1 LHAPKDALCR
11 SGVAGRPP
19 ATQSASRRAAF
30 NEECEATNTAKAGGV
45 EDASRLMER
54 VRARDADAFEALY
67 DRYHRLVYGL
77 ALRVLSDPGAA
88 EDVTQAVFLK
98 IWDSPALFRGGN
110 FGAWIARVTRN
121 RAFDVV
127 RSRSARAEGEFP
139 ESIPLDDTLEDTAIA
154 NVDGARVRD
163 ALARLPAEQR
173 EPIELGFFGGIT
185 HQEIARQI
193 GLPLGTVKTRI
204 RTGLRRLR
212 NALEGAVSV

>member
-1 LHAPKDALCR
+1 MPLDGCR
-11 SGVAGRPP
+11 ARP
-19 ATQSASRRAAF
+19 TRQSANRRGTF
-30 NEECEATNTAKAGGV
+30 NQECEPTNAAKAGGV

-54 VRARDADAFEALY
+54 VRAHDADAFEALY
-67 DRYHRLVYGL
+67 DGYHRLVYGL

-98 IWDSPALFRGGN
+98 IWDSPALFHGGN

-121 RAFDVV
+121 RAFDVI

-139 ESIPLDDTLEDTAIA
+139 ESLPLDDTAIA

-173 EPIELGFFGGIT
+173 EPIELGFFGGVT

-204 RTGLRRLR
+204 RSGLRRLR